1 MKQLAVLVLM
11 AGALCAEWENAY
23 GYGSSVAQPNSRMD
37 YSREFRKSIDE
48 GSLYDESMKNPM
60 SPKMVEEE
68 DMMMKPSPRPRE
80 KSNYKSNT
88 GNFFYSTN
96 KRDYY
101 RDDTRKYKKF
111 PTTDF

>member
-1 MKQLAVLVLM
+1 MKQIVVLVVM
-11 AGALCAEWENAY
+11 AGALFGEWESAY
-23 GYGSSVAQPNSRMD
+23 GYGSSLAQPNKTMD
-37 YSREFRKSIDE
+37 YNREFRKSIDE

-68 DMMMKPSPRPRE
+68 DRMMKPAPRPSE
-80 KSNYKSNT
+80 KSNYQQNT

-101 RDDTRKYKKF
+101 RKDAKQYKKF
-111 PTTDF
+111 PSTDF